1 MLRLFMVAVALFALI
16 DAEIERVP
24 LHKTDSVRKTL
35 KKAGIDLTSESLF
48 KYLDAQ
54 YYGVISIGTPP
65 QNFTVLFDTG
75 SSNLWVPSIESENN
89 IYTDI
94 CTLTSYQLACWT
106 ISYHNKYNSS
116 KSITYQANGA
126 PFAIEYGSG
135 GLFGFLST
143 DVVNVAGL
151 NVRNQTF
158 AEATYE
164 SSVFS
169 LVQFDGILGMGYPT
183 ISVDG
188 VTPVFQNMIQQRLV
202 SQPIFSFYLNRD
214 PSAKEGGELILGG
227 YDPNHYVG
235 EFTYVPVTVEGYWQ
249 FTMDSVKAGNY
260 TLCAQGC
267 QAVADT
273 GTSLIVGPFEDIDV
287 INGYIQNIRDNDGN
301 VDCDKINE
309 LPTINFILSG
319 KPHNLTP
326 HDYIIR
332 DTEDGVA
339 KCCSGFQGS
348 YLSFWIL
355 GDVFIGPF
363 YTVFDM
369 GNNRVGFA
377 PSK

>member
-16 DAEIERVP
+16 DAKTQRV
-24 LHKTDSVRKTL
+24 LLQKTDSVRKTL
-35 KKAGIDLTSESLF
+35 KKVGIDLTSESLF

-75 SSNLWVPSIESENN
+75 SSNLWVPSIKSESD

-94 CTLTSYQLACWT
+94 CTFTFYKLSCWT
-106 ISYHNKYNSS
+106 APYHHKYNNS
-116 KSITYQANGA
+116 KSITYQANSA

-135 GLFGFLST
+135 DLSGFLST

-158 AEATYE
+158 AEATHE
-164 SSVFS
+164 SSIFI
-169 LVQFDGILGMGYPT
+169 LMQFDGILGMGYPT

-188 VTPVFQNMIQQRLV
+188 VTPIFQNMIQQRLV
-202 SQPIFSFYLNRD
+202 SQPIFSFYLNRN
-214 PSAKEGGELILGG
+214 PSAEEGGELILGG
-227 YDPNHYVG
+227 CDPNHYVG

-249 FTMDSVKAGNY
+249 FTMDSVIAGNY
-260 TLCAQGC
+260 ILCAQGC
-267 QAVADT
+267 QAIADT
-273 GTSLIVGPFEDIDV
+273 GTSLIVGPSEDIDV
-287 INGYIQNIRDNDGN
+287 INGYIQNISDNDGN

-339 KCCSGFQGS
+339 ICYSGFQGS
-348 YLSFWIL
+348 YLSGWIL
-355 GDVFIGPF
+355 GDVFIGHF